1 MGSMLSTEIVNGLN
15 GDPAVFVYLPQS
27 GEGVLFD
34 AGEIDRLSTRELLKV
49 RTICISHTH
58 VDHFIGFDRL
68 LRVNIPHFRMIEV
81 VGPSGIINNILGKLA
96 SYAWNLLEP
105 DQINFMVHE
114 VERSGA
120 VRSVK
125 ITNTNG
131 FIPEPVV
138 TNKASKDPLHAP
150 TASIPLSHERYKIDA
165 VVLDHGMDVCAFIL
179 RLPNTTAVS
188 KAALETLNLEPGPW
202 IGELQRMASQ
212 HALKGE
218 MEIGPNSTYDAKDLA
233 AQILT
238 AKAGESV
245 AYVTDIVF
253 SETNLDRMVHTLFQV
268 DTLVCETNYRDE
280 HQERAFTKKHLTTKQ
295 AALIAAAIS
304 AKNLKIFHVSNIYGD
319 EPEASESE
327 ALAFFDQ
334 FAALPAKYLGQS
346 LQEEFRAF
354 EQFSK

>member
-1 MGSMLSTEIVNGLN
+1 MLSTELVNGLN
-15 GDPAVFVYLPQS
+15 GDPAVFVYLPQG
-27 GEGVLFD
+27 GEGILFD
-34 AGEIDRLSTRELLKV
+34 AGELDRLSTRELLKV
-49 RTICISHTH
+49 RTICVSHTH

-81 VGPSGIINNILGKLA
+81 VGPSGITSNIIGKLA

-105 DQINFMVHE
+105 DQINFIVHE
-114 VERSGA
+114 VERSGVVNSA
-120 VRSVK
+120 K

-131 FIPEPVV
+131 FVPEPIVKKAKEAKI
-138 TNKASKDPLHAP
+138 TNAP
-150 TASIPLSHERYKIDA
+150 TASIPLTHDRYKIDA
-165 VVLDHGMDVCAFIL
+165 VILDHGMDVCAFIL
-179 RLPNTTAVS
+179 RLPDTTAVS

-202 IGELQRMASQ
+202 IGELQRMASTKTW
-212 HALKGE
+212 KGE
-218 MEIGPNSTYDAKDLA
+218 MEIGTGSTYDAKDLA
-233 AQILT
+233 EQILI

-253 SETNLDRMVHTLFQV
+253 SEANLDRMVHTLFQV

-280 HQERAFTKKHLTTKQ
+280 HQDRAFAKKHLTTKQ
-295 AALIAAAIS
+295 AALIASAIS
-304 AKNLKIFHVSNIYGD
+304 AKNLKIFHVSNIYGE

-327 ALAFFDQ
+327 ALAFFEQ
-334 FAALPAKYLGQS
+334 LSSLPAKFLGQS

>member
-1 MGSMLSTEIVNGLN
+1 MGAMLSTELVNGLN
-15 GDPAVFVYLPQS
+15 GDPAVFVYLPQG
-27 GEGVLFD
+27 GEGILFD

-49 RTICISHTH
+49 RTVCISHTH

-68 LRVNIPHFRMIEV
+68 LRVNIPHFRTIEV
-81 VGPSGIINNILGKLA
+81 IGPAGITSNILGKFA

-105 DQINFMVHE
+105 GQINFIVHE
-114 VERSGA
+114 VERSGL
-120 VRSVK
+120 VHSVK

-131 FIPEPVV
+131 FVPEPLM
-138 TNKASKDPLHAP
+138 TKKKESLNAP

-179 RLPNTTAVS
+179 RLPDTTAVS

-212 HALKGE
+212 RALRGE
-218 MEIGPNSTYDAKDLA
+218 MEVDPGSSYDAMDLA
-233 AQILT
+233 EQILI

-253 SETNLDRMVHTLFQV
+253 SEANLDRMVHTLFQV

-280 HQERAFTKKHLTTKQ
+280 HQDRAFAKKHLTTKQ

-304 AKNLKIFHVSNIYGD
+304 AKNLKIFHVSNIYGE
-319 EPEASESE
+319 EPEVSESE
-327 ALAFFDQ
+327 ALSFFEQ
-334 FAALPAKYLGQS
+334 LSSLPAKFLGQS